1 MKRIALAVGRD
12 KLENGADFFLGM
24 RVRKR
29 LHFVGV
35 TRAKI
40 TRTACSTPMISTRAL
55 RDQSYPPK
63 HQNLM
68 FQFETVNIF
77 TLELDKVQP
86 SSQDNRRKLSSQ
98 LEKRTR
104 SAVPTHASLYFRFT
118 FH

>member
-40 TRTACSTPMISTRAL
+40 TRTACSTPMISTRA
-55 RDQSYPPK
+55 
-63 HQNLM
+63 
-68 FQFETVNIF
+68 
-77 TLELDKVQP
+77 
-86 SSQDNRRKLSSQ
+86 
-98 LEKRTR
+98 
-104 SAVPTHASLYFRFT
+104 
-118 FH
+118 